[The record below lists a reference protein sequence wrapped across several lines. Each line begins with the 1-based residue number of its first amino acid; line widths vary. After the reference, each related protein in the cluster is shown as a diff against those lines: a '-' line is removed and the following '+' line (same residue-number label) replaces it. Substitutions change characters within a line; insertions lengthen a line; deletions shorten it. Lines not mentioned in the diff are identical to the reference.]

1 MYFALGWLAFD
12 EDSVA
17 TSLTSPLLEVVVVG
31 CSTRVLAASAVI
43 STDFPTKLDTFSASF
58 REAAI
63 ACCTSSS
70 ASAPRIFRAVE
81 PTISA
86 RLSSPD
92 ACGLPCRRRRCC
104 CRCLQLR
111 RHSPPGLADESC
123 WHWASQGLLQPLQGW
138 PRPSCLPKKAIKP
151 GTAAKIS
158 GHSDIRVRYTGVM

>member
-92 ACGLPCRRRRCC
+92 AWGLPCRCRCRCWCCHRRCC
-104 CRCLQLR
+104 RRCCRHCLQLR
-111 RHSPPGLADESC
+111 RHSPPGL
-123 WHWASQGLLQPLQGW
+123 
-138 PRPSCLPKKAIKP
+138 
-151 GTAAKIS
+151 
-158 GHSDIRVRYTGVM
+158 